1 MCLYKSQYPTI
12 PFLLGQP
19 QLLFL
24 EALHEVA
31 TTIMNNN
38 DTTKQKFINFI
49 VFKVVNLVEFEGK
62 SWIKKTYLGIF

>member
-1 MCLYKSQYPTI
+1 MCLYMGQYPTI

-31 TTIMNNN
+31 TTIMSNN
-38 DTTKQKFINFI
+38 DIAKQKFIDFI
-49 VFKVVNLVEFEGK
+49 VFKVVNLVEFQGI
-62 SWIKKTYLGIF
+62 SSIKKTYLGIF